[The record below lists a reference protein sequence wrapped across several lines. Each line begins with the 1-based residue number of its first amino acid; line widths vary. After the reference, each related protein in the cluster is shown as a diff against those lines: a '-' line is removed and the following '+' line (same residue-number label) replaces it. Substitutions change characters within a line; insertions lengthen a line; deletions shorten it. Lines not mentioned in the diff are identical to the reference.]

1 MREMGLNDNKAS
13 LGADMTFAAGAQSRE
28 SAATAD
34 SPLRLAVSL
43 RPDDSV
49 DALTGAL
56 EGCLL
61 RLNESTPVAVDAM
74 AFEAEA
80 DAPVVE
86 KFVSEMRRSCPGKAI
101 KLGENGDVDIVFAHA
116 PELEEA
122 FVASGYGVN
131 RTPIMYNYFILL
143 APDED
148 PAGVR
153 GAGTAPE
160 AYRRIAAAGAA
171 LVSRG
176 DESGTHQKEKEI
188 WAEAAGSV
196 PKAAWLMETGQG
208 MGPSLQIAD
217 EKRAYILTDRGT
229 YLAYKEKMSLVP
241 VMESDETLLNPYSL
255 IAVNPEKYPSVNY
268 NLAME
273 LIRWMSGEEGKA
285 AIEGFRA
292 GGESMFFAGE
302 MEKRD

>member
-1 MREMGLNDNKAS
+1 MNNVALKLRSVKAFAALVVVVCSAMLPGCSRQEAKREAPAVLKMATTTSTDNSGL
-13 LGADMTFAAGAQSRE
+13 LGAILPAFEKAHNAK
-28 SAATAD
+28 
-34 SPLRLAVSL
+34 
-43 RPDDSV
+43 
-49 DALTGAL
+49 
-56 EGCLL
+56 
-61 RLNESTPVAVDAM
+61 VAVIATG
-74 AFEAEA
+74 
-80 DAPVVE
+80 
-86 KFVSEMRRSCPGKAI
+86 SGKAI

-122 FVASGYGVN
+122 FTASGFGVN

-143 APDED
+143 GPDED
-148 PAGVR
+148 PAEVR

-160 AYRRIAAAGAA
+160 AYRRIAAAQAA

-229 YLAYKEKMSLVP
+229 YLAYKEKISLVP

-255 IAVNPEKYPSVNY
+255 IAVNPEKYPGVNY

-285 AIEGFRA
+285 AISGFKA

>member
-1 MREMGLNDNKAS
+1 MKKSVLKARAAEIFAALTVVVCAATLPSCSRQEAKREAPAVLKMATTTSTDNSGL
-13 LGADMTFAAGAQSRE
+13 LGAILPAFEKAHNAK
-28 SAATAD
+28 
-34 SPLRLAVSL
+34 
-43 RPDDSV
+43 
-49 DALTGAL
+49 
-56 EGCLL
+56 
-61 RLNESTPVAVDAM
+61 VAVIATG
-74 AFEAEA
+74 
-80 DAPVVE
+80 
-86 KFVSEMRRSCPGKAI
+86 SGKAI

-122 FVASGYGVN
+122 FTASGYGVN
-131 RTPIMYNYFILL
+131 RTSIMYNYFILL
-143 APDED
+143 GPDED
-148 PAGVR
+148 PAEVR

-160 AYRRIAAAGAA
+160 AYRRIAAAQAA

-229 YLAYKEKMSLVP
+229 YLAYKEKISLVP

-255 IAVNPEKYPSVNY
+255 IAVNPEKYPGVNY

-285 AIEGFRA
+285 AINGFKA

-302 MEKRD
+302 TEKSD

>member
-1 MREMGLNDNKAS
+1 MKKSVLKARAAEIFAALTVVVCAATLPSCSRQEAKREAPAVLKMATTTSTDNSGL
-13 LGADMTFAAGAQSRE
+13 LGAILPAFEKAHNAK
-28 SAATAD
+28 
-34 SPLRLAVSL
+34 
-43 RPDDSV
+43 
-49 DALTGAL
+49 
-56 EGCLL
+56 
-61 RLNESTPVAVDAM
+61 VAVIATG
-74 AFEAEA
+74 
-80 DAPVVE
+80 
-86 KFVSEMRRSCPGKAI
+86 SGKAI

-122 FVASGYGVN
+122 FTASGYGAN
-131 RTPIMYNYFILL
+131 RTSIMYNYFILL
-143 APDED
+143 GPDED
-148 PAGVR
+148 PAEVR

-160 AYRRIAAAGAA
+160 AYRRIAAAQAA

-229 YLAYKEKMSLVP
+229 YLAYKEKISLVP

-255 IAVNPEKYPSVNY
+255 IAVNPEKYPGVNY

-285 AIEGFRA
+285 AINGFKA

-302 MEKRD
+302 TEKSD

>member
-1 MREMGLNDNKAS
+1 MKKSVLKARAAEIFAALTVVVCAATLPSCSRQEAKREAPAVLKMATTTSTDNSGL
-13 LGADMTFAAGAQSRE
+13 LGAILPAFEKAHNAK
-28 SAATAD
+28 
-34 SPLRLAVSL
+34 
-43 RPDDSV
+43 
-49 DALTGAL
+49 
-56 EGCLL
+56 
-61 RLNESTPVAVDAM
+61 VAVIATG
-74 AFEAEA
+74 
-80 DAPVVE
+80 
-86 KFVSEMRRSCPGKAI
+86 SGKAI

-122 FVASGYGVN
+122 FTASGYGVN
-131 RTPIMYNYFILL
+131 RTSIMYNYFILL
-143 APDED
+143 GPDED
-148 PAGVR
+148 PAEVR

-160 AYRRIAAAGAA
+160 AYRRIAAAQAA

-188 WAEAAGSV
+188 WAEVSGSV

-229 YLAYKEKMSLVP
+229 YLAYKEKISLVP

-255 IAVNPEKYPSVNY
+255 IAVNPEKYPGVNY

-285 AIEGFRA
+285 AINGFKA

-302 MEKRD
+302 TEKSD

>member
-1 MREMGLNDNKAS
+1 MKNVAVKDR
-13 LGADMTFAAGAQSRE
+13 AAKII
-28 SAATAD
+28 AA
-34 SPLRLAVSL
+34 LAVIVCVAAM
-43 RPDDSV
+43 P
-49 DALTGAL
+49 
-56 EGCLL
+56 GCSRQEAKREAPAVLKMATTTSTDNSGLL
-61 RLNESTPVAVDAM
+61 NAILPAFEKSRNAKVAVIATG
-74 AFEAEA
+74 
-80 DAPVVE
+80 
-86 KFVSEMRRSCPGKAI
+86 SGKAI

-143 APDED
+143 GPDED

>member
-1 MREMGLNDNKAS
+1 MRNFVLKLRSVKAFAALAVVVCAAMLPGCSRQEAKREAPAVLKMATTTSTDNSGL
-13 LGADMTFAAGAQSRE
+13 LGAILPAFEKAHNAK
-28 SAATAD
+28 
-34 SPLRLAVSL
+34 
-43 RPDDSV
+43 
-49 DALTGAL
+49 
-56 EGCLL
+56 
-61 RLNESTPVAVDAM
+61 VAVIATG
-74 AFEAEA
+74 
-80 DAPVVE
+80 
-86 KFVSEMRRSCPGKAI
+86 SGKAI

-122 FVASGYGVN
+122 FTASGFGVN

-143 APDED
+143 GPDED
-148 PAGVR
+148 PAEVR
-153 GAGTAPE
+153 GAGTASE
-160 AYRRIAAAGAA
+160 AYRRIAAAQAS

-229 YLAYKEKMSLVP
+229 YLAYKEKISLVP

-255 IAVNPEKYPSVNY
+255 IAVNPEKYPGVNY
-268 NLAME
+268 NLSME

-285 AIEGFRA
+285 AIANFKA
-292 GGESMFFAGE
+292 GGESMFFPGE
-302 MEKRD
+302 VEKSD

>member
-1 MREMGLNDNKAS
+1 MKKSLLKARAAEIFAALTVVVCAATLPSCSRQEAKREAPAVLKMATTTSTDNSGL
-13 LGADMTFAAGAQSRE
+13 LGAILPAFEKAHNAK
-28 SAATAD
+28 
-34 SPLRLAVSL
+34 
-43 RPDDSV
+43 
-49 DALTGAL
+49 
-56 EGCLL
+56 
-61 RLNESTPVAVDAM
+61 VAVIATG
-74 AFEAEA
+74 
-80 DAPVVE
+80 
-86 KFVSEMRRSCPGKAI
+86 SGKAI

-122 FVASGYGVN
+122 FTASGYGVN
-131 RTPIMYNYFILL
+131 RTSIMYNYFILL
-143 APDED
+143 GPDED
-148 PAGVR
+148 PAEVR

-160 AYRRIAAAGAA
+160 AYRRIAAAQAA

-188 WAEAAGSV
+188 WAEVSGSV

-229 YLAYKEKMSLVP
+229 YLAYKEKISLVP

-255 IAVNPEKYPSVNY
+255 IAVNPEKYPGVNY

-285 AIEGFRA
+285 AINGFKA

-302 MEKRD
+302 TEKSD